1 VAPRGA
7 RSSSCPGYLWLNAL
21 SILLLSSI
29 SAVRAG
35 VAPPAHP
42 CRRRF
47 KPLARKRRV
56 GDGRARFEK
65 MQGAEMLSTPRQQP
79 QRQLSTPSAPA
90 AAHRLRAHRTIFSAA
105 LRSAQKKSG
114 AAEQQRAATY
124 SAALGRLVQQ
134 MDELQARIDKLID
147 TDRQR

>member
-1 VAPRGA
+1 
-7 RSSSCPGYLWLNAL
+7 
-21 SILLLSSI
+21 
-29 SAVRAG
+29 
-35 VAPPAHP
+35 
-42 CRRRF
+42 
-47 KPLARKRRV
+47 
-56 GDGRARFEK
+56 